1 MMTETKLRKALDKLE
16 HRPARKAHGRPMSGL
31 SIPADYY
38 LARPGRKVAASVRGK
53 RPARSNA
60 GK

>member
-1 MMTETKLRKALDKLE
+1 MMTETKLRKALDKLD
-16 HRPARKAHGRPMSGL
+16 HRQKGKAHGRPMSGL

-38 LARPGRKVAASVRGK
+38 LARPARTMATLARGK
-53 RPARSNA
+53 KPAKTTA

>member
-1 MMTETKLRKALDKLE
+1 MMTETKLRKALDKLD
-16 HRPARKAHGRPMSGL
+16 HRQVGKARGRPMSGL

-38 LARPGRKVAASVRGK
+38 LARPGRKIAALVRGK
-53 RPARSNA
+53 KPAKTVA

>member
-16 HRPARKAHGRPMSGL
+16 HRPARKARSRPMSGL

-38 LARPGRKVAASVRGK
+38 LARPGRKVATLGRGK
-53 RPARSNA
+53 KPARTTA
-60 GK
+60 VK

>member
-1 MMTETKLRKALDKLE
+1 MMTESKLRKALDKLD
-16 HRPARKAHGRPMSGL
+16 HRQKGKSPGRPMSGL

-38 LARPGRKVAASVRGK
+38 LGRADRKVAVVARGK
-53 RPARSNA
+53 SRAKMVA

>member
-16 HRPARKAHGRPMSGL
+16 HRQKGKSHGRPMSGL

-38 LARPGRKVAASVRGK
+38 LARSGRTIAAVVRGK
-53 RPARSNA
+53 KPAKTVA

>member
-1 MMTETKLRKALDKLE
+1 MMTESKLSKALDKLDSQQS
-16 HRPARKAHGRPMSGL
+16 RKRHGRRMSGL

-38 LARPGRKVAASVRGK
+38 LGRPGRTIASLVRGK
-53 RPARSNA
+53 KPARTVA

>member
-16 HRPARKAHGRPMSGL
+16 HRPAGKSHGRPMSGL

-38 LARPGRKVAASVRGK
+38 LAGAVRKINSGGRGK
-53 RPARSNA
+53 KLARTTA

>member
-1 MMTETKLRKALDKLE
+1 MMTETKLRMALDKLD
-16 HRPARKAHGRPMSGL
+16 HRLVGKAQGRPMSGL

-38 LARPGRKVAASVRGK
+38 LARPGRKIATVTRGK
-53 RPARSNA
+53 KRAKTVA

>member
-16 HRPARKAHGRPMSGL
+16 HRPAEKSRGRPMSGL

-38 LARPGRKVAASVRGK
+38 LARPGRKIMSGWRSRK
-53 RPARSNA
+53 PARTTA

>member
-16 HRPARKAHGRPMSGL
+16 HRQVGKARGRPMSGL

-38 LARPGRKVAASVRGK
+38 LGQAGRTIATVARGK
-53 RPARSNA
+53 KPARTTA

>member
-1 MMTETKLRKALDKLE
+1 MMTETKLRKALDKLD
-16 HRPARKAHGRPMSGL
+16 HRLIGKTPGRPMSGL

-38 LARPGRKVAASVRGK
+38 LGRAGRTIATVTRGK
-53 RPARSNA
+53 KPARTTA

>member
-1 MMTETKLRKALDKLE
+1 MMTETKLRKALDKLD
-16 HRPARKAHGRPMSGL
+16 HRPAGKAHGRSMSGL

-38 LARPGRKVAASVRGK
+38 LARPGRMIPTVVGRKK
-53 RPARSNA
+53 PAKTNA

>member
-16 HRPARKAHGRPMSGL
+16 HRPAAKARGRPMSGL

-38 LARPGRKVAASVRGK
+38 LARSGRTIASVVHGK
-53 RPARSNA
+53 KPAKTVA

>member
-1 MMTETKLRKALDKLE
+1 MMTEAKLPKALDKLE
-16 HRPARKAHGRPMSGL
+16 HRQAGKTRGRPMSGL

-38 LARPGRKVAASVRGK
+38 LGRAGRAFSSVARARKPVRTT
-53 RPARSNA
+53 A

>member
-16 HRPARKAHGRPMSGL
+16 HRQNGKAHGRPMSGL

-38 LARPGRKVAASVRGK
+38 LARPGRKIAAVARGK
-53 RPARSNA
+53 KPARTTAS
-60 GK
+60 K

>member
-16 HRPARKAHGRPMSGL
+16 HRPARKAQSRPMSGL

-38 LARPGRKVAASVRGK
+38 LARSGRTIAAVVRGK
-53 RPARSNA
+53 KPAKTVA